1 LLAVGSRLTRDACPT
16 KRLRM
21 RYLFSVLS
29 VLALAACAS
38 QPPQPATPD
47 PFEVSLQQAE
57 DHTRMDREAYIAAHP
72 SISPE
77 FQDAILHGQVLPGM
91 TKDDVLGIQDGHP
104 PPLECPSS
112 RSTTGE
118 VWDYC
123 VHSTRIGP
131 LVTPEMHETIVF
143 DQKGDVVSVAKSGT
157 GPIRSAV
164 TGAPSNYQ
172 WPSAPNE

>member
-1 LLAVGSRLTRDACPT
+1 MRKEEYSGSRRVRHLLPLFALLALG
-16 KRLRM
+16 
-21 RYLFSVLS
+21 
-29 VLALAACAS
+29 CAS
-38 QPPQPATPD
+38 QPPQAPTPD
-47 PFEVSLQQAE
+47 PFQVSLQQAE
-57 DHTRMDREAYIAAHP
+57 DRTRMDREAYIAAHP
-72 SISPE
+72 KLSPE
-77 FQDAILHGQVLPGM
+77 FQEAILHGQILPGM
-91 TKDDVLGIQDGHP
+91 TKDDVLGIEGSP

-123 VHSTRIGP
+123 VRSTRIGP
-131 LVTPEMHETIVF
+131 LVTPEMHQTIVF
-143 DQKGDVVSVAKSGT
+143 DQRGSVASVTKSGE